1 MLTSLPPEVLDAICH
16 ALGRPLTQVFR
27 SHPRQGLKT
36 LASLARTCRLLHE
49 PAVSA
54 IWRTITN
61 TSDILHTLPDDLWI
75 ETGIAVPD
83 PDDPGYVTFEMQLV
97 RTPVPFNLTNL
108 RHLTLN
114 HGKSFKR
121 QAVQSDF
128 IRLKHYAHRIEHITH
143 ANTYLIT
150 SDVSDALSIHFPPG
164 SLFPNIQSLS
174 YTSTESEAYKLL
186 PLLIGPKLRSL
197 RLIGP
202 APSQIDAEHPNA
214 DPLDSLRV
222 LPRICPLLSELTTR
236 MDLKTNI
243 PHMNIISATIPGF
256 QDLTSVL
263 VPGIPL
269 DFQAIMHLARLRNLK
284 TLIAYMSPEITEE
297 DYKYLNSTSIES
309 QAYFPSLRRI
319 NLKNRFLALCT
330 SFLKAVSSPVLE
342 AITFT
347 TVRVFGFLCTTK
359 DVSELCAE
367 LSGHPTLTSIS
378 VAVRSML
385 HGSSLTRATF
395 APLLTLSSLTVLDI
409 DIGHPVNVNDAFLA
423 EMAHAWRKI
432 TRLELC
438 VQNPFWSTDGYDPA
452 ATLPG
457 LIPFARLCPALEVL
471 GVPVCADLSPLSPA
485 ALERRPFHAINAAGG
500 LGGSASESA
509 VCELEVGLSVVR
521 AQWVLPVAA
530 FLSDVFPELTGISTA
545 WTDAMGEDMSE
556 DMDGDV
562 GTPEEIRARWDDV
575 ARLARR
581 FGNVRRQERNWVA
594 VHRDG

>member
-16 ALGRPLTQVFR
+16 ALGRPFTPVLR

-36 LASLARTCRLLHE
+36 LASLARTSRLLHE
-49 PAVSA
+49 PAVNA

-75 ETGIAVPD
+75 ETGIPVPD
-83 PDDPGYVTFEMQLV
+83 PDDPGYVTFEMQL
-97 RTPVPFNLTNL
+97 
-108 RHLTLN
+108 
-114 HGKSFKR
+114 SFKR
-121 QAVQSDF
+121 QTVQSDF
-128 IRLKHYAHRIEHITH
+128 TRLKHYAHRIQHITH

-150 SDVSDALSIHFPPG
+150 SDVLEALAIHFPPG

-174 YTSTESEAYKLL
+174 YTSTESEAYRLL

-214 DPLDSLRV
+214 DPLDCLRV
-222 LPRICPLLSELTTR
+222 LPHTCPLLSELTTR

-243 PHMNIISATIPGF
+243 PHVNVISGAIPGF
-256 QDLTSVL
+256 QDLASVL

-269 DFQAIMHLARLRNLK
+269 DFPAIMHLAKLRNLK
-284 TLIAYMSPEITEE
+284 TLNAYLSPEITEE
-297 DYKYLNSTSIES
+297 DYKYLTSTSTDN
-309 QAYFPSLRRI
+309 QVYFPSLRRI

-330 SFLKAVSSPVLE
+330 SLLKVVSSPVLE
-342 AITFT
+342 AVTFT
-347 TVRVFGFLCTTK
+347 TVRVFGFLCTTE

-367 LSGHPTLTSIS
+367 LSRYPTLTSIA

-385 HGSSLTRATF
+385 HGGPLTRATF
-395 APLLTLSSLTVLDI
+395 APLLALSSLTVLDV
-409 DIGHPVNVNDAFLA
+409 DIGHPINVDDAFLA
-423 EMAHAWRKI
+423 EMAHAWRRI

-452 ATLPG
+452 ATLSG
-457 LIPFARLCPALEVL
+457 LVPFARLCPALEVL
-471 GVPVCADLSPLSPA
+471 GVPVREDLSSLSHA
-485 ALERRPFHAINAAGG
+485 ALERRPFHADGVGG
-500 LGGSASESA
+500 LGGASESV

-521 AQWVLPVAA
+521 ARWVAPVAA

-562 GTPEEIRARWDDV
+562 GTPEEIRARWDEV

-594 VHRDG
+594 VHGDAHGEWAEEEI